1 MDVSKQELTQ
11 LIQRLE
17 ELEAVNAIRNCINRY
32 MEICDHLDANTNLDE
47 LMSLFDANS
56 IWEGI
61 GEKYSQSFG
70 RYTTWQSIYDMFKS
84 YTQKKSHFVMN
95 AHFVSS
101 EQIYVEGSTAKG
113 SWLML
118 QTSTFQHQQSHLNAA
133 KLTID
138 FCRDANGQWKIKH
151 FQTENIFSRP
161 VDHWN
166 STAELPVPEA
176 KSAEVNAQDAK

>member
-1 MDVSKQELTQ
+1 MMQEIDIEEILF
-11 LIQRLE
+11 RLE
-17 ELEAVNAIRNCINRY
+17 QLESQQSIRNCINRY
-32 MEICDHLDANTNLDE
+32 MEICDHLDANTDLDE
-47 LMSLFDANS
+47 LMALFDADS

-61 GEKYSQSFG
+61 GEKYSKSFG
-70 RYTTWQSIYDMFKS
+70 RYVTWQSIYDMFKS
-84 YTQKKSHFVMN
+84 YTQKDSHFLMN

-101 EQIYVEGSTAKG
+101 EQINVEGTTAKG

-118 QTSTFQHQQSHLNAA
+118 QTSTFKNLQSHLNAA

-138 FCRDANGQWKIKH
+138 FRKDSSGQWKIKH

-166 STAELPVPEA
+166 STAELPVPEP
-176 KSAEVNAQDAK
+176 KVQK